1 MSDWEVSREELH
13 ELTAAWW
20 LLMLLGVLSVVAGL
34 VVLAKPSHS
43 LATLAVIFGVFV
55 LIDSIYELVRSLF
68 AERGGVGVLVGAVGT
83 VVGILL
89 IRHPIH
95 GVLGIGL
102 LIGLWFVAV
111 GVIRLVRAFALEP
124 RAWNLAV
131 ALLQLVAGIVIVS
144 SPHVRFATLAAL
156 VGISL
161 ILNGVATAGL
171 GWGMHALRRAA
182 PSLTPSAGLQA

>member
-1 MSDWEVSREELH
+1 MSDRDISREEVR

-20 LLMLLGVLSVVAGL
+20 LMMLLGALSVAAGL

-43 LATLAVIFGVFV
+43 LATLAVFVGVFV

-68 AERGGVGVLVGAVGT
+68 AERGGAGVLVGAAGT

-102 LIGLWFVAV
+102 LIGLWFVVV
-111 GVIRLVRAFALEP
+111 GVIRLVRAFALES
-124 RAWNLAV
+124 RVWNLAV
-131 ALLQLVAGIVIVS
+131 ALL
-144 SPHVRFATLAAL
+144 H
-156 VGISL
+156 SL
-161 ILNGVATAGL
+161 PA
-171 GWGMHALRRAA
+171 
-182 PSLTPSAGLQA
+182 S

>member
-1 MSDWEVSREELH
+1 MSDWDIGHEEVR

-20 LLMLLGVLSVVAGL
+20 LMMLLGVMSVVAGL

-43 LATLAVIFGVFV
+43 LTTLAVVFGVFV
-55 LIDSIYELVRSLF
+55 LIDSIYELVSSLF
-68 AERGGVGVLVGAVGT
+68 ARGGGGVLVGAFGT

-89 IRHPIH
+89 IRHPMH
-95 GVLGIGL
+95 GVMGIGL

-111 GVIRLVRAFALEP
+111 GVIRLMRAFALKS
-124 RAWNLAV
+124 RGWNLAV
-131 ALLQLVAGIVIVS
+131 ALLELAAGIVIVA

-161 ILNGVATAGL
+161 ILNGLVTAGL
-171 GWGMHALRRAA
+171 GWSMHALRRAA
-182 PSLTPSAGLQA
+182 ASATPRAGLGA

>member
-1 MSDWEVSREELH
+1 MSDRDISREELH

-20 LLMLLGVLSVVAGL
+20 LLMLV
-34 VVLAKPSHS
+34 
-43 LATLAVIFGVFV
+43 
-55 LIDSIYELVRSLF
+55 
-68 AERGGVGVLVGAVGT
+68 
-83 VVGILL
+83 
-89 IRHPIH
+89 
-95 GVLGIGL
+95 
-102 LIGLWFVAV
+102 GLWFVAV
-111 GVIRLVRAFALEP
+111 GVIRLARAFALEP

-161 ILNGVATAGL
+161 ILNGVATAGI